1 MPEQLIPQPHGGALK
16 PRHAPANGGS
26 SFKAAKKR
34 ALQLLGEYT
43 EDAVAGLKAMMASED
58 PRVALMATIQVL
70 DRTLGKPGEY
80 SQTSEETGGMIDVSR
95 LSPEQQ
101 EELAGA
107 LATVRRLAALAQG
120 IVDV

>member
-1 MPEQLIPQPHGGALK
+1 MTDNLIPQPHGGRIG
-16 PRHAPANGGS
+16 PRFPPANGGS

-34 ALQLLGEYT
+34 ALQLLGTYT
-43 EDAVAGLKAMMASED
+43 EDAVEGLKAMMGSED

-80 SQTSEETGGMIDVSR
+80 SQTGEETGGIINVSR
-95 LSPEQQ
+95 LTPEQQ
-101 EELAGA
+101 DELAGA

-120 IVDV
+120 VVDV